1 MLMHESLSFRLSPAV
16 LRAGLLLAAPLAVL
30 GCSQRSVPTH
40 PLAVIAAELDEAVAA
55 AAAGG
60 GSDRIRDLLAHELP
74 DVRAMAAQA
83 AAAAGAW
90 ECMPVLIELIEDEE
104 HAVAARA
111 AAACAALLGMDHGHD
126 AKASPDE
133 QAKTKQSI
141 RQAYETMN
149 KNPPPQYRK

>member
-1 MLMHESLSFRLSPAV
+1 MLQV
-16 LRAGLLLAAPLAVL
+16 GLLLAAFVILP
-30 GCSQRSVPTH
+30 GCSRQSVPPH
-40 PLAVIAAELDEAVAA
+40 PLTVVAAELDAAVAA
-55 AAAGG
+55 AGQG
-60 GSDRIRDLLAHELP
+60 GSTDRIRELLAHELP

-90 ECMPVLIELIEDEE
+90 ECMPALIELIEDEE

-111 AAACAALLGMDHGHD
+111 AAACATLLGMDHGHD
-126 AKASPDE
+126 TKASADE
-133 QAKTKQSI
+133 RAKIKQSI